1 MPRVHTIG
9 SGAVPAKPFWNQN
22 SDKEITAQA
31 GVDGPIPPPLVG
43 LQRLE
48 STGRDSRTGAF
59 GGRQPP
65 CVLGRVQLLDRPL
78 LITPHPLPGPLAVSP
93 A

>member
-1 MPRVHTIG
+1 MSTP
-9 SGAVPAKPFWNQN
+9 SGQAQCRLSPFGLKTQIKR
-22 SDKEITAQA
+22 SQPKR
-31 GVDGPIPPPLVG
+31 IPPPLVG

-48 STGRDSRTGAF
+48 STGRDSRTGAL

-78 LITPHPLPGPLAVSP
+78 LITPHPLPGPPADSP
-93 A
+93 V